1 MADGLP
7 SEMDG
12 HRVWRKEPEDIPR
25 LTTETKNRALRLK
38 TLGNAVV
45 PQQAYPILRAIADI
59 EMGRCKES
67 CFFNTNELHQEE
79 NV

>member
-1 MADGLP
+1 
-7 SEMDG
+7 MDG
-12 HRVWRKEPEDIPR
+12 HNIWKAEPKDVPR

-59 EMGRCKES
+59 EMGRCKEG
-67 CFFNTNELHQEE
+67 CFFELKNIKTEE